1 MSVSQPNVIDRVELE
16 KDTGH
21 ILLTVVDDLNWV
33 DEDAH
38 IAELQAKLNT
48 YLAFIESGDIFAR
61 LREKLGHTVPH
72 TSPIKI
78 YVRARHPISEL
89 GKQFF
94 AYAQSAFAEA
104 KVALFFKLTSA

>member
-1 MSVSQPNVIDRVELE
+1 MSVSQTNVIDRVEVE

-21 ILLTVVDDLNWV
+21 ILLTIIDDLNWV
-33 DEDAH
+33 DEDEH

-61 LREKLGHTVPH
+61 LREKLDRPIPH

-78 YVRARHPISEL
+78 YVRARHPISDL
-89 GKQFF
+89 GQQFF
-94 AYAQSAFAEA
+94 AYAQNAFAEA
-104 KVALFFKLTSA
+104 KVALLFKLNPS